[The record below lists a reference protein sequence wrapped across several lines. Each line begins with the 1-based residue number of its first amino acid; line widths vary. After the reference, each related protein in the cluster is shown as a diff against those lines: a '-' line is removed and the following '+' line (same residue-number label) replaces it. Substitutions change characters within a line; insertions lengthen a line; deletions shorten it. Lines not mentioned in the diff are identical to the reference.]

1 MSYLVN
7 LVVQDRPALVVGAGV
22 VAARKI
28 AALVEAKAHVTV
40 VASRVCEAVHRLE
53 LGGQVRVERRSYVP
67 GDARGAFVVVA
78 ATDDEEVNRQVAED
92 GRASGALVNVVDRPA
107 LCTFTVPAVVRR
119 GDLTLAVATE
129 GRCPSLAR
137 AVREQLEHQY
147 GPEYAEAVVRL
158 ADLRQRLIADGWES
172 SRIHRAVSAVVD
184 AGLIQAIASG
194 HEARAASLLAAPFR
208 DPDGITDGHDR

>member
-7 LVVQDRPALVVGAGV
+7 LVLQNRPVLVVGAGA

-28 AALVEAKAHVTV
+28 AALVEAKAYVTV
-40 VASRVCEAVHRLE
+40 VASRVGEAVHALE
-53 LGGQVRVERRSYVP
+53 LGGYLHIERRSYAP

-78 ATDDEEVNRQVAED
+78 ATDDDEVNRRVAED
-92 GRASGALVNVVDRPA
+92 ARAAGALVNVVDRPA

-137 AVREQLEHQY
+137 AIREQLERQY
-147 GPEYAEAVVRL
+147 GPEYADAVARL
-158 ADLRQRLIADGWES
+158 ADLRQRLIAEGWES
-172 SRIHRAVSAVVD
+172 SRIHRAVSSLVD
-184 AGLIQAIASG
+184 AGLVQAIASG
-194 HEARAASLLAAPFR
+194 NEARAASLLATPLR
-208 DPDGITDGHDR
+208 DVDDATDGHRR

>member
-28 AALVEAKAHVTV
+28 AALVDAKAQVTV
-40 VASRVCEAVHRLE
+40 VAPKVCDAVRALE
-53 LGGQVRVERRSYVP
+53 LDGHVRVERRRYEP

-78 ATDDEEVNRQVAED
+78 ATDDDEVNRQVAEEA
-92 GRASGALVNVVDRPA
+92 GAGGALVNVVDRPA
-107 LCTFTVPAVVRR
+107 LCTFTVPAVVHR

-137 AVREQLEHQY
+137 AIREQLERQY
-147 GPEYAEAVVRL
+147 GPEYAETASRL
-158 ADLRQRLIADGWES
+158 ADLRRRLIAAGWTS
-172 SRIHRAVSAVVD
+172 PRIQAAVSALMD
-184 AGLIQAIASG
+184 HGLVEAIASG
-194 HEARAASLLAAPFR
+194 HEARAASLLAAPLSG
-208 DPDGITDGHDR
+208 PDAITHGHDR